1 MSRYVI
7 VSFHSMRDA
16 DAFESTYVDLVTR
29 HPCSDDGADYDVET
43 GQRSFYAVAPSIE
56 VAETFAAAVRDA
68 AADANAL
75 VRVCIGEECT
85 DSDSEYMPSLGSSDS
100 LG

>member
-7 VSFHSMRDA
+7 LSFQSMSDA

-29 HPCSDDGADYDVET
+29 HPCSDDGADYDVNT
-43 GQRSFYAVAPSIE
+43 GERSFYAVAESLE
-56 VAETFAAAVRDA
+56 AAETFAAEVRHA

-75 VRVCIGEECT
+75 VRVCIGEEHS
-85 DSDSEYMPSLGSSDS
+85 DSDSGSMPSMSYSDS
-100 LG
+100 A